1 MHVSRL
7 YIENFRSIKQIDLK
21 FMPNK
26 NIIIGK
32 NNSGKSNIMRAI
44 DLMLGEKSPTYA
56 NSENITE
63 DDFFCYDDIHANEI
77 YIWMELDR
85 ANDPIEEFD
94 YDLLYSTFGYYIYT
108 QYRSQNSPLRIPVE
122 SRPSQYKPI
131 FDIDPDSDEVNKFY
145 VNPKIRNQGKIEEQI
160 ENKFKF
166 AFAFRAV
173 KDNDGRIKKEMR
185 LLYREGNDE
194 DGGWVLAFK
203 DSIRTELLQSAIVP
217 AFRDPA
223 TQLRLNN
230 WSWFGRLMK
239 SLTESHSH
247 DQQLKDALDNVKS
260 VSNVVFDEVQQKI
273 NASSIDIAFPGA
285 TVSFQFSGDANRELY
300 KSTRIFVD
308 DGFKSELERKGT
320 GIQSATVIGLFNY
333 YVNVVSAKS
342 GAILCVEEP
351 ELYLHPHAKR
361 VLSDRLDDFIDAR
374 EGIKNQVV
382 ITTHSTEFIRSQKEG
397 INIIRIARDEDTTRT
412 WSMTSH
418 QTKKFVINPSQAELV
433 FADKVIICEG
443 YDKGLLDCLGD
454 KLEPQALDAK
464 NISVIRTNSKDQL
477 ASTVKFAY
485 ALGITPIVLA
495 DFDYLLRD
503 KLSQRNTYNALAHDS
518 VEQIGATPLKMMGD
532 TNGSLFARIQ
542 SLRVEIKQDQE
553 MLFYKAKELSE
564 FSEGDLRAK
573 IETLLTDLGAIGVFI
588 LPTEI
593 EGQFLDRSLL
603 DGGKCSD
610 ETIRKVR
617 ELEAAELPTI
627 ITLDT
632 LKPCIDYALA

>member
-7 YIENFRSIKQIDLK
+7 YIENFRSIQQIDLK

-44 DLMLGEKSPTYA
+44 DLMLGEKSPTYV

-63 DDFFCYDDIHANEI
+63 DDFFYCDGNHADEI
-77 YIWMELDR
+77 YIWMELNR
-85 ANDPIEEFD
+85 AVDPIEEFD
-94 YDLLYSTFGYYIYT
+94 YDLLYGTFGYYIYS
-108 QYRSQNSPLRIPVE
+108 QYRSQNSPLRIPLE
-122 SRPSQYKPI
+122 SRPSQYKSI
-131 FDIDPDSDEVNKFY
+131 FDIDPDSDEVNKYY
-145 VNPKIRNQGKIEEQI
+145 VNPKIRNQGRIEEQI
-160 ENKFKF
+160 ENKFRF
-166 AFAFRAV
+166 AFAFRAT
-173 KDNDGRIKKEMR
+173 KDGNGRIKKEMR
-185 LLYREGNDE
+185 LLYREGSDE

-203 DSIRTELLQSAIVP
+203 DSIRTVLLQSAIVP
-217 AFRDPA
+217 AFRDPE
-223 TQLRLNN
+223 TQLRLNG

-239 SLTESHSH
+239 SLTESHSQN
-247 DQQLKDALDNVKS
+247 QQLKDALENVRH

-285 TVSFQFSGDANRELY
+285 KVSFQFSGDANRELY
-300 KSTRIFVD
+300 KSARIFVD
-308 DGFKSELERKGT
+308 DGFKSELGRKGT

-333 YVNVVSAKS
+333 YVNVISAKS

-374 EGIKNQVV
+374 EGITNQVV

-397 INIIRIARDEDTTRT
+397 INIIRIAREGNATKT
-412 WSMTSH
+412 WSMSSQ

-433 FADKVIICEG
+433 FADKVIVCEG
-443 YDKGLLDCLGD
+443 YDKGLIDCLGD
-454 KLEPQALDAK
+454 KLEPQALDGK

-477 ASTVKFAY
+477 AATVKFAH
-485 ALGITPIVLA
+485 ALGIMPVVLA

-503 KLSQRNTYNALAHDS
+503 KSRQRDAYGARAHES
-518 VEQIGATPLKMMGD
+518 VEQIGAIPLKMMGD
-532 TNGSLFARIQ
+532 TDGSLFSRIQ
-542 SLRVEIKQDQE
+542 SIRVEIKREQE
-553 MLFYKAKELSE
+553 RLFYKAKMLSE
-564 FSEGDLRAK
+564 FPEGTLRVKIESLITDLRA
-573 IETLLTDLGAIGVFI
+573 IGIFI

-593 EGQFLDRSLL
+593 EGQFLDGHLL
-603 DGGKCSD
+603 DGGKCTD

-617 ELEAAELPTI
+617 ELESVELPVAI
-627 ITLDT
+627 ELNV
-632 LKPCIDYALA
+632 LKSCIEYALA

>member
-21 FMPNK
+21 FTSNK

-56 NSENITE
+56 NSDNITE
-63 DDFFCYDDIHANEI
+63 DDFFYHDGNHADEI
-77 YIWMELDR
+77 YVWLELDR
-85 ANDPIEEFD
+85 SSDPVEEFD
-94 YDLLYSTFGYYIYT
+94 YNLLYGAFGYYIYT
-108 QYRSQNSPLRIPVE
+108 QYRSQNSPLRIAVK
-122 SRPSQYKPI
+122 SSPSDYKPI
-131 FDIDPDSDEVNKFY
+131 FEIDPDADDVNKFY
-145 VNPKIRNQGKIEEQI
+145 VNPKIRNQGNIEDQI

-173 KDNDGRIKKEMR
+173 KDGNGRIKKEMR
-185 LLYREGNDE
+185 LLYREGSED

-217 AFRDPA
+217 AFRDPS
-223 TQLRLNN
+223 TQLKLNN

-239 SLTESHSH
+239 NLTETHSQ
-247 DQQLKDALDNVKS
+247 DQELKDALSNVKR
-260 VSNVVFDEVQQKI
+260 VSDIVFDEVQQKI
-273 NASSIDIAFPGA
+273 NSSSIDVAFPGA
-285 TVSFQFSGDANRELY
+285 KVSFQFSGDANRELY
-300 KSTRIFVD
+300 KSARIFVD
-308 DGFKSELERKGT
+308 DGFKSELARKGT

-333 YVNVVSAKS
+333 YVNVISARA

-374 EGIKNQVV
+374 DGVKNQVV
-382 ITTHSTEFIRSQKEG
+382 ITTHSTEFIRSQKG
-397 INIIRIARDEDTTRT
+397 NINIIRIARDGATTNT
-412 WSMTSH
+412 WTMTSQ

-443 YDKGLLDCLGD
+443 YDKSLLDCMGD
-454 KLEPQALDAK
+454 KLNPQQLDAK
-464 NISVIRTNSKDQL
+464 NISIIRTDSKDRI
-477 ASTVKFAY
+477 ASTVKFAH
-485 ALGITPIVLA
+485 ALGIDPCVLA

-503 KLSQRNTYNALAHDS
+503 KAAERNSYGASAHES
-518 VEQIGATPLKMMGD
+518 VEQIGGTSLKLMGD
-532 TNGSLFARIQ
+532 SDGSLFSRVQ
-542 SLRVEIKQDQE
+542 SLRVEIKRSQE
-553 MLFYKAKELSE
+553 ELFYKAKELSE
-564 FSEGDLRAK
+564 FADGTLKTKIVKLIADLK
-573 IETLLTDLGAIGVFI
+573 SVGVFI

-593 EGQFLDRSLL
+593 EGQFLDKGYL

-610 ETIRKVR
+610 ETVKKVR
-617 ELEAAELPTI
+617 EVEVTELSTVI
-627 ITLDT
+627 LLDN
-632 LKPCIDYALA
+632 LKDCIDYTLA